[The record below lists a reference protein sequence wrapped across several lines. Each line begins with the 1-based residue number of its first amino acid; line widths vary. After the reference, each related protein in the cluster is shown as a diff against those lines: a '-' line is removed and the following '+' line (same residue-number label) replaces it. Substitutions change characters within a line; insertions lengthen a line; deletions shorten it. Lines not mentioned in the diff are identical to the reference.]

1 MEFTSSL
8 VNYNTTINIYS
19 GIVEY
24 YSKDYSSSG
33 WLESVKHPYDGG
45 NMLNLDI
52 DYGFTYMTISFDA
65 ISWRFVNADLEVVY
79 EYKRNRE

>member
-1 MEFTSSL
+1 MGFLRGNMEFTSSL

-33 WLESVKHPYDGG
+33 WLEPVKHPDDGG
-45 NMLNLDI
+45 NI
-52 DYGFTYMTISFDA
+52 PSAPG
-65 ISWRFVNADLEVVY
+65 R
-79 EYKRNRE
+79 